1 MEETGWV
8 AKGGEKIVR
17 ISGGNNL
24 GGIFESLKKRLIFG
38 DFRFVGHGD
47 YLPFSG

>member
-24 GGIFESLKKRLIFG
+24 GGIFESLKKRLEIR
-38 DFRFVGHGD
+38 FRFVGHGD